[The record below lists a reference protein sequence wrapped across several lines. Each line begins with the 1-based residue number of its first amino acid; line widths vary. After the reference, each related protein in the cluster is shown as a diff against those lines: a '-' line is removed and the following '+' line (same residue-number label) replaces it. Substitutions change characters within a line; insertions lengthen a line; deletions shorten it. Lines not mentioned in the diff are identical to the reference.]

1 MVELIYERHKNYFKL
16 LLKNIFFLCDTKC
29 IVRQTTDI
37 SLSTRGSKKKTISMV
52 KAAVIYCLP
61 KKCQIYGPLCCF
73 SPPCSRRVSNFV
85 TPDYI
90 PEQIIPF

>member
-1 MVELIYERHKNYFKL
+1 MELIYERHKNYFKL

-61 KKCQIYGPLCCF
+61 KMPGIWAIVLFF
-73 SPPCSRRVSNFV
+73 STMLTKSVQFCDSRLHS
-85 TPDYI
+85 
-90 PEQIIPF
+90 